1 MSAQQPENDMSNGT
15 QVTYTYRQ
23 HYLLGGAVISGTGT
37 VTGETIVGSDR
48 AYIIKPADGS
58 PSVHVRKQGVQA
70 A

>member
-1 MSAQQPENDMSNGT
+1 MNNGT
-15 QVTYTYRQ
+15 QVTYSYRK
-23 HYLLGGAVISGTGT
+23 HYLLGGEVISGTGT
-37 VTGETIVGSDR
+37 ITGETVVGSDA

>member
-1 MSAQQPENDMSNGT
+1 MNNGQQ
-15 QVTYTYRQ
+15 VHYTYRK
-23 HYLLGGAVISGTGT
+23 HYLLGGEVVSGRGVI
-37 VTGETIVGSDR
+37 TGETIVGSDP

>member
-1 MSAQQPENDMSNGT
+1 MSNGQ
-15 QVTYTYRQ
+15 QVTYSYRK
-23 HYLLGGAVISGTGT
+23 HYLLGGELVSGTGT
-37 VTGETIVGSDR
+37 ITGETIVGTEP

>member
-1 MSAQQPENDMSNGT
+1 MTNGT
-15 QVTYTYRQ
+15 QVTYTYRK
-23 HYLLGGAVISGTGT
+23 HHLLGGEVVSGNGVI
-37 VTGETIVGSDR
+37 TGETIVGSDA

>member
-1 MSAQQPENDMSNGT
+1 MSNGQ
-15 QVTYTYRQ
+15 QVTYTYRK
-23 HYLLGGAVISGTGT
+23 HYLLGGEFVSGRGVI
-37 VTGETIVGSDR
+37 TGETIVGNDR

>member
-1 MSAQQPENDMSNGT
+1 MNNGQ

-23 HYLLGGAVISGTGT
+23 HHLLGGAVISGTGT
-37 VTGETIVGSDR
+37 VTGETIVGNDR

-58 PSVHVRKQGVQA
+58 PSVHVRTQGVQA